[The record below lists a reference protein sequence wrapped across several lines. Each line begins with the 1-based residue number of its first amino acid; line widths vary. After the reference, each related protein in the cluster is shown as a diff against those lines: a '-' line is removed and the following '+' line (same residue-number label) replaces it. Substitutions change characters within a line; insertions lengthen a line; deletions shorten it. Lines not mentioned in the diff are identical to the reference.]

1 MLKLSNQ
8 IESFVISDFMEE
20 QQVYCTHQV
29 AEAAPRPH
37 TTLCRCS
44 LGCCCCCCFARRPV
58 RGKASSLLLDGTVK
72 AQAEQLPCYSE
83 QCDVRSHVSL
93 ELGSVRSLNSVAD
106 AADAPLKWQRRVWK
120 LRRETFCRYT
130 LIEDQ
135 FLLTNSNIAYT
146 NSSIFNQ
153 QTRTMV
159 QLSAL
164 RYLEFTV
171 CERDGSVTFFSTPAN
186 VADFNFWPSGTR
198 FSTVAT
204 LLRRLHLTLADRLAW
219 SKYRSQF
226 VVSFLQTYAN
236 YDERTMRMLPVR

>member
-1 MLKLSNQ
+1 MLYHVVFSEMLKLSNQ

-93 ELGSVRSLNSVAD
+93 VLSGRWTQLLMLLMRRWSDNDECENCGEKLFVAIRW
-106 AADAPLKWQRRVWK
+106 LKIS
-120 LRRETFCRYT
+120 FCWRIRT
-130 LIEDQ
+130 
-135 FLLTNSNIAYT
+135 LLTQIHRY
-146 NSSIFNQ
+146 SIN
-153 QTRTMV
+153 
-159 QLSAL
+159 
-164 RYLEFTV
+164 
-171 CERDGSVTFFSTPAN
+171 
-186 VADFNFWPSGTR
+186 
-198 FSTVAT
+198 
-204 LLRRLHLTLADRLAW
+204 RRGRW
-219 SKYRSQF
+219 Y
-226 VVSFLQTYAN
+226 N
-236 YDERTMRMLPVR
+236 CLPYVI